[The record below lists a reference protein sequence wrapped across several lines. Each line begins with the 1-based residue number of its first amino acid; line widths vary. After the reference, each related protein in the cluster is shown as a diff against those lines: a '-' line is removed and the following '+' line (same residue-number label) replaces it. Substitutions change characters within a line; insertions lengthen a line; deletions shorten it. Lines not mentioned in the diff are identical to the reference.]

1 MKLKTTHIFVI
12 LAMSGVAL
20 FSILFFVKNSSV
32 SLGLPVPTG
41 KNTDAAH
48 PHPHT
53 RAQGDSPTKRAPMV
67 SEDENVHGDVAL
79 TKATRDKALVAHT
92 PPVEGIYQSFKT
104 ALDLNKTDPIR
115 AQEEIHAIAEQ
126 LGNGDPDWTEYYHLI
141 GHSLQAQA
149 LAETE
154 KMYMPIEDA
163 LVFLKLRGKLFG
175 ETEELK
181 AKIREVQATYDWNKD
196 GEEVKRQA
204 EPIQEVINWMEENA
218 DADGQIVVRAY
229 LEKLNE
235 RALPKYPIT
244 DNWLTREERV
254 DIRYQSF
261 FEALELLPENS
272 KTLEVLF
279 DSYLE
284 TAESTLLSE
293 QTSIK
298 ASPSPLET
306 HTDTHTWD
314 MVHETPDEEESLW
327 QVPAELLSDT
337 HENQNIDTVSTIAPD
352 FFTAL
357 REDLETALE
366 PPGTPERFNHA
377 KSLLE
382 RFGVKEGLNRLKN
395 DDPELAERLEKYRQR
410 LQNER

>member
-1 MKLKTTHIFVI
+1 MKVKTTHIFVI

-32 SLGLPVPTG
+32 SLGLPMPTG

-48 PHPHT
+48 PHPRT
-53 RAQGDSPTKRAPMV
+53 RAQGDSPTKRARMV
-67 SEDENVHGDVAL
+67 SEDENVHGDAAL
-79 TKATRDKALVAHT
+79 TKATEDKTPVAHT

-104 ALDLNKTDPIR
+104 ALDLNKTDPVR

-141 GHSLQAQA
+141 GHSLQTQA
-149 LAETE
+149 LTGTE
-154 KMYMPIEDA
+154 KVYMPIEDA
-163 LVFLKLRGKLFG
+163 LAFLKLRGKLFG

-181 AKIREVQATYDWNKD
+181 AEIREVQATYDWNKD

-204 EPIQEVINWMEENA
+204 EPIQEFITWMEENA

-235 RALPKYPIT
+235 RALPKYPIA
-244 DNWLTREERV
+244 DNWLTLEERV

-261 FEALELLPENS
+261 FESLELLPENS
-272 KTLEVLF
+272 KTLEILF

-298 ASPSPLET
+298 ASPIPVET
-306 HTDTHTWD
+306 HIY
-314 MVHETPDEEESLW
+314 L
-327 QVPAELLSDT
+327 
-337 HENQNIDTVSTIAPD
+337 
-352 FFTAL
+352 
-357 REDLETALE
+357 
-366 PPGTPERFNHA
+366 
-377 KSLLE
+377 
-382 RFGVKEGLNRLKN
+382 
-395 DDPELAERLEKYRQR
+395 
-410 LQNER
+410 